1 MCSSVQGAAASAQLR
16 QLSNIHSNAPRFIG
30 VRAVV
35 RSAPV
40 KMLVLPLVVLP
51 LVVLPLVVLPL
62 VVLPLV
68 VLPLVVL
75 PLVVLL
81 PVPTMASG
89 LRNHPQQ
96 RAGC

>member
-62 VVLPLV
+62 VVL
-68 VLPLVVL
+68 
-75 PLVVLL
+75 L

>member
-51 LVVLPLVVLPL
+51 LVVLA
-62 VVLPLV
+62 LV

>member
-68 VLPLVVL
+68 VL
-75 PLVVLL
+75 L

>member
-75 PLVVLL
+75 L